1 MHHLDWQRYAAHTML
16 ALGVSGLLLALLAR
30 FSLASADTSL
40 LPRMV
45 EIVTAI
51 SATSLLLYLAA
62 IGARTVF
69 QALRYRLILG
79 ATEDSVP
86 GFFHLLLVTASRN
99 MFVDMLPARL
109 GELSYVAMLNRG
121 YRVGL
126 PACLSSLAISFAFD
140 LAALGLIIAAIVVH
154 QLFSSGLEPWVI
166 GTLVMVGLVFAVL
179 LVLLFPG
186 LRWMTRLIETLAARL
201 PGAAGRLTARFGV
214 FCGKLAG
221 VLEKTRA
228 AGILGRLVALSLGV
242 RAAKYLGFYTLFA
255 GVAAIAF
262 PQLDTHPV
270 HALIALISAEAGA
283 SMPLPAFM
291 GFGSYEAAGMLAM
304 MALGADRA
312 ASLLIMLS
320 LHVLS
325 QIIDYA
331 LGGAALITF
340 AILTRAAVRRT
351 AIARPMRFSWYGLTA
366 ILLFLAGAA
375 LFVFEARSLQKLG
388 ALQPPDSGREVRPAA
403 GPGLEG
409 VAGVEGFVVWSS
421 NRSGN
426 HDLWLRRLPDGALRQ
441 LTTHPH
447 TEYYPRVSPDGRR
460 VVFARSQQPWVSQ
473 RNKRPWDVILLDL
486 DTGRERLLA
495 KNGNVPTWSTD
506 GRRVFFLR
514 NANQLVELEVA
525 SGREVVV
532 WESGRNLGVRANV
545 QLETPSFAPQG
556 GEVAVTFRVG
566 RRATVVIDPDGTI
579 RRVGDGCQLTWSPDG
594 SYLFHVDHG
603 GRQQNAIYRTDP
615 ATLKPELWFDAPGE
629 FSHEYFPRVANTGD
643 WLVYGASTGGH
654 EHDTADYEI
663 FLWPIGRP
671 AAEAIRLTHH
681 TGNDCWPDIFLTKTN
696 H

>member
-1 MHHLDWQRYAAHTML
+1 MHHLDWQRYAAHTLL

-45 EIVTAI
+45 EIVTSI

-154 QLFSSGLEPWVI
+154 QLFSLGVEPWVI
-166 GTLVMVGLVFAVL
+166 GTLVMVGLVFAFL

-186 LRWMTRLIETLAARL
+186 LRWATRLIETLAARL
-201 PGAAGRLTARFGV
+201 PGAAGRLTARLGT
-214 FCGKLAG
+214 FCAKLAG

-242 RAAKYLGFYTLFA
+242 RVAKYLGFYTLFA
-255 GVAAIAF
+255 GVAAVAF

-283 SMPLPAFM
+283 SMPLPSFM

-304 MALGADRA
+304 MALGADRG

-331 LGGAALITF
+331 LGGAAVITF

-351 AIARPMRFSWYGLTA
+351 TIARPMRFSWYGLTA

-375 LFVFEARSLQKLG
+375 LLAVETRSLKKLG

-409 VAGVEGFVVWSS
+409 LAGVEGFVVWSS

-426 HDLWLRRLPDGALRQ
+426 HDLWLRSLPDGTLRQ

-473 RNKRPWDVILLDL
+473 RNKLPWDVVLLDL

-495 KNGNVPTWSTD
+495 RDGNVPTWSAD
-506 GRRVFFLR
+506 GSRVYFLR
-514 NANQLVELEVA
+514 NGNQLVELEVA
-525 SGREVVV
+525 SG
-532 WESGRNLGVRANV
+532 
-545 QLETPSFAPQG
+545 
-556 GEVAVTFRVG
+556 
-566 RRATVVIDPDGTI
+566 
-579 RRVGDGCQLTWSPDG
+579 
-594 SYLFHVDHG
+594 
-603 GRQQNAIYRTDP
+603 
-615 ATLKPELWFDAPGE
+615 K
-629 FSHEYFPRVANTGD
+629 
-643 WLVYGASTGGH
+643 
-654 EHDTADYEI
+654 
-663 FLWPIGRP
+663 
-671 AAEAIRLTHH
+671 
-681 TGNDCWPDIFLTKTN
+681 
-696 H
+696 